1 MPDSKRRRAR
11 ANAPANQL
19 WGGRYAAGPAAV
31 MTAINASIDVD
42 RRLWR
47 EDIQGSLAH
56 VAMLARQGIVRPA
69 DASRITR
76 GLKKVA
82 AATSFPF
89 PILNG
94 EALALDLRIHRYPT
108 FVFVAPTTKERYR
121 LDGLRTPE
129 EIEKVIRLM
138 KGGR

>member
-1 MPDSKRRRAR
+1 MPDSKRRKAR
-11 ANAPANQL
+11 ASAPANQL

-69 DASRITR
+69 DARKIAR
-76 GLKKVA
+76 GLQ
-82 AATSFPF
+82 
-89 PILNG
+89 
-94 EALALDLRIHRYPT
+94 
-108 FVFVAPTTKERYR
+108 
-121 LDGLRTPE
+121 
-129 EIEKVIRLM
+129 
-138 KGGR
+138 